1 MFSFWDLLGGICK
14 KDDVMLRMANEIQVQ
29 ESDMAFWGFCRVR
42 GFWMF
47 WLKFHMTG
55 SKVAM
60 ISGSLEADFE
70 TSPTSSCR
78 VPFVFNYFLGDAS
91 RKIDQVL
98 SYMQRNYT
106 CIIRWFHGLVA
117 SFIGSMVG
125 IRRDGLKSAIRPIRF
140 WKNPSAAKNSRRE
153 VAWAFMLPNVTEQ
166 WETL

>member
-1 MFSFWDLLGGICK
+1 M
-14 KDDVMLRMANEIQVQ
+14 
-29 ESDMAFWGFCRVR
+29 
-42 GFWMF
+42 
-47 WLKFHMTG
+47 
-55 SKVAM
+55 AM

-140 WKNPSAAKNSRRE
+140 
-153 VAWAFMLPNVTEQ
+153 
-166 WETL
+166 